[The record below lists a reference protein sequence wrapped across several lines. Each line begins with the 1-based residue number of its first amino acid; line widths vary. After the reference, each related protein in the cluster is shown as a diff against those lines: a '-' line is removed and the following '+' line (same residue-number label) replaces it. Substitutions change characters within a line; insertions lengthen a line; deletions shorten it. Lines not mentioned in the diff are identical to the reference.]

1 VYRLAVQDWF
11 SSAHQLK
18 GYRGR
23 CEAVHGHNWKVE
35 AEVEGERLNDIGLLI
50 DFTEIRDMIRD
61 IIGRMDHV
69 FLNDLEEFRADNPS
83 SEIIARHIYR
93 SMAGRL
99 PAGMRVTSV
108 TVWESE
114 KARATYS
121 E

>member
-1 VYRLAVQDWF
+1 MYRLTVFDYF

-35 AEVEGERLNDIGLLI
+35 AEVEGEVIDDIGLLMDFKLLKKILKDVI
-50 DFTEIRDMIRD
+50 DRL
-61 IIGRMDHV
+61 DHV
-69 FLNDLEEFRADNPS
+69 LLNDLEEFRNVNPS
-83 SEIIARHIYR
+83 SELIAKYVYR
-93 SMAGRL
+93 QMKDMLISGVRL
-99 PAGMRVTSV
+99 SSI

-114 KARATYS
+114 NAMAKYF

>member
-1 VYRLAVQDWF
+1 MYRLNVFDYF

-35 AEVEGERLNDIGLLI
+35 AEVQGDVIDDVGLLMDFKHLKSILKDVI
-50 DFTEIRDMIRD
+50 DRL
-61 IIGRMDHV
+61 DHV
-69 FLNDLEEFRADNPS
+69 MLNDLEEFRNVNPS
-83 SEIIARHIYR
+83 SELIARHIYR
-93 SMAGRL
+93 RL
-99 PAGMRVTSV
+99 RTALPPGIVLASV

-114 KARATYS
+114 NAKAIYY